1 MIGNNLSDLGVHD
14 MARINM
20 KKCQKKMKGVVRV
33 SPKKLKEK
41 PYYKI

>member
-20 KKCQKKMKGVVRV
+20 KKCKKNER
-33 SPKKLKEK
+33 SCTRESKKVERKALL
-41 PYYKI
+41 